1 MEQRKGIF
9 IIFTML
15 AGLLLVFLVYRP
27 DLSTGLTLGQA
38 EKPPP
43 PLSDQPF
50 HLAFIN
56 EETCLQC
63 HAEGRDLPAFG
74 LTAPKIGHE
83 PRANCV
89 SCHQLPRQA

>member
-9 IIFTML
+9 IIFVL
-15 AGLLLVFLVYRP
+15 LSGLLLVYLVYRP

-38 EKPPP
+38 EKSPP

-50 HLAFIN
+50 HMAFIN
-56 EETCLQC
+56 EETCLRC
-63 HAEGRDLPAFG
+63 HAEERELPAFG

-83 PRANCV
+83 PRAKCA